1 MKVFVP
7 ERIKLANL
15 PTPIEKL
22 EALSK
27 ETGRNIWI
35 KRDDYT
41 GMDFSGNK
49 IRKLEFSVGEALRQG
64 CDTLIT
70 CGGAQS
76 NHCRATAAVC
86 AKLGLSSILLLRGE
100 EEIALDGNSL
110 LDVMYGADIRMISPE
125 DYRERRGE
133 IMDRIKAE
141 EELKGRKCYIIP
153 EGASNGIGTFGYY
166 NAFLEILSQEGKDLP
181 VFDTVVS
188 TVGSGGTF
196 AGLALGNK
204 AAGASKKIVGFNISS
219 TAEYFISRVM
229 ELNYEFGE
237 ISGYSDLT
245 MDDFSIIDGY
255 AGRGYAL
262 NVPEEISFIKDFSR
276 KHGIVLDPV
285 YTGKTMLGL
294 YSELL
299 NDNPIFRDSKNILF
313 IHTGGLFGVFPKKD
327 EFTDILQR

>member
-7 ERIKLANL
+7 EKIKLANL

-22 EALSK
+22 EVISK

-49 IRKLEFSVGEALRQG
+49 IRKLEYSVAEALRQG

-70 CGGAQS
+70 CGGSQS

-86 AKLGLSSILLLRGE
+86 AKLGLSSILVLRGNNGAE
-100 EEIALDGNSL
+100 LDGNSL
-110 LDVMYGADIRMISPE
+110 LDNLYGARIKMISPE
-125 DYRERRGE
+125 DYSERRGI
-133 IMDRIKAE
+133 IMEDIKKE
-141 EELKGRKCYIIP
+141 EGLMGRKCYIIP
-153 EGASNGIGTFGYY
+153 EGASNGIGTYGYY
-166 NAFLEILSQEGKDLP
+166 NAFLEILSQEGKELP
-181 VFDTVVS
+181 VFDTVVA

-204 AAGASKKIVGFNISS
+204 ATESNKNIVGFNISS
-219 TAEYFISRVM
+219 TAEYFISRIM

-245 MDDFSIIDGY
+245 LDDFSIIDGY
-255 AGRGYAL
+255 AGIGYAL
-262 NVPEEISFIKDFSR
+262 NVPSELSFIADFGK

-294 YSELL
+294 YTELM

-327 EFTDILQR
+327 EFMDILQS